1 MVLRGSGI
9 KPSTSL
15 TELQD
20 RIAVLESEIQQTRDE
35 IRRNVQELQRL
46 GKVAASKDGSVFS
59 TIEIERVEFEK
70 ILSNLD
76 SLDSRLEKSFYQQR
90 EAKAQILFNLQTLL
104 AGGIATS
111 CARTAVAPIDR
122 IKIFLQT
129 NTDVKGIGN
138 VFRHVIQKEGWRGLW
153 RGNLV
158 NCSRVFFKGG
168 LQFVVYD
175 DFKKRL
181 KHIIGNKTWGSKLA
195 CAVVGALFVTTAL
208 HPIDLMRLRVMKEN
222 SLTIG
227 GFLKQTLVQ
236 EGFFRGFYRGYLSS
250 LMGTA
255 PFFSIQFATTDYLKE
270 RYEVKPG
277 SWKIIGLGAVG
288 SVFASTICYPT
299 DTIQK
304 KVMSA
309 GKAEGVT
316 IPSIIR
322 GVRQHP
328 FNSPKG
334 VAGLYRGFS
343 MNCLKVAPQTGL
355 RFWFCDL
362 ILAKALGRGKD

>member
-15 TELQD
+15 TDLQD
-20 RIAVLESEIQQTRDE
+20 AIAALEYQIEQTQKE
-35 IRRNVQELQRL
+35 IRRNVEDLRRL
-46 GKVAASKDGSVFS
+46 GKVAASKEGGFS
-59 TIEIERVEFEK
+59 TIEIEFEK
-70 ILSNLD
+70 ILINLD
-76 SLDSRLEKSFYQQR
+76 SLDSRLATSFDQKR
-90 EAKAQILFNLQTLL
+90 EAQEQYLFNLQTLL
-104 AGGIATS
+104 AGGVATS

-129 NTDVKGIGN
+129 NTDIKGPVN
-138 VFRHVIQKEGWRGLW
+138 VFRHVIQKEGLKGLW

-168 LQFVVYD
+168 LQFVIYD

-195 CAVVGALFVTTAL
+195 CALVGSLFVTSFL
-208 HPIDLMRLRVMKEN
+208 HPIDLMRLRVMREN

-227 GFLKQTLVQ
+227 GFLKQTFVQ
-236 EGFFRGFYRGYLSS
+236 EGVRGFYRGYLSS

-270 RYEVKPG
+270 RFDVKPG
-277 SWKIIGLGAVG
+277 SIKILGLGAAG
-288 SVFASTICYPT
+288 SVFASMICFPT

-304 KVMSA
+304 KVMSS

-322 GVRQHP
+322 GVSQHP

-343 MNCLKVAPQTGL
+343 MNCLKVGPQTGL

-362 ILAKALGRGKD
+362 ILAKGLRRGKD